1 MALTRIHEHYAVSD
15 DGSVW
20 SYKTDKWL
28 KPATTSKGYA
38 CVRLN
43 GKTQS
48 VHRLVAKAY
57 CDKPEGCDQVNHIN
71 GDKQDNR
78 AENLEWVTMSQ
89 NHKHAFATGL
99 RKPSD
104 VQREAVRQ
112 QGFKN
117 RRFTMDEVRYMRRM
131 FNEFDFTQTA
141 IAKVFKASQQTIN
154 YIVNNKTYQE
164 NYNGVN

>member
-28 KPATTSKGYA
+28 KLATSSNGYA

-48 VHRLVAKAY
+48 VHRLVAEAY
-57 CDKPEGCDQVNHIN
+57 CDKGEGCDQVNHIN

-78 AENLEWVTMSQ
+78 AENLEWVTASE
-89 NHKHAFATGL
+89 NRKHAWATGL
-99 RKPSD
+99 QTAS
-104 VQREAVRQ
+104 EAHKESARNA
-112 QGFKN
+112 GKT
-117 RRFTMDEVRYMRRM
+117 RRLFSHDEVRYIRKLYDLTFKQR
-131 FNEFDFTQTA
+131 D
-141 IAKVFKASQQTIN
+141 IAKLFETSQAVIQ
-154 YIVNNKTYQE
+154 YITSRKTYSE
-164 NYNGVN
+164 VI